1 MQKFMMVAAALAVGT
16 LSAQD
21 VTDFDRDGLPDL
33 WESQFGLATNSAVGD
48 NGPYGDP
55 DCDGLSNYAE
65 FMAGYWEIG
74 GNVYSNCAHVVP
86 GLSPTN
92 ACSVATGVLDAYV
105 RPSGTN
111 DCLRLLHTDGDFC
124 DDAWELT
131 HPLASVDSYDDNRDT
146 PYGNMWM
153 LCRSD
158 LSTAIKPVTLDVE
171 YYGQRAR
178 GFAGLLH
185 VWMYKDDQMA
195 GAPVYRSE
203 FPIDG
208 DWLFGIQVQVEDPAA
223 LRRLVGDVYA
233 IAWADLD
240 GNGVWTAGEP
250 FGTGRNHPDQID
262 FFGDSSIKLSL
273 TDSDTQHLGRV
284 ELPPYGYATRVRI
297 YRTGVDDQ
305 NRFRKL
311 VLDTTVYAPRS
322 WLNE

>member
-131 HPLASVDSYDDNRDT
+131 HPLASVDSYDDIATRHTGTCGDAFAGQTYPRHQACDAGRGSFTGNARVGLPACFTCGCIRTTRWRVLPVYSPNSQSRGLAIRDT
-146 PYGNMWM
+146 GPG
-153 LCRSD
+153 
-158 LSTAIKPVTLDVE
+158 
-171 YYGQRAR
+171 
-178 GFAGLLH
+178 
-185 VWMYKDDQMA
+185 
-195 GAPVYRSE
+195 
-203 FPIDG
+203 
-208 DWLFGIQVQVEDPAA
+208 
-223 LRRLVGDVYA
+223 
-233 IAWADLD
+233 
-240 GNGVWTAGEP
+240 
-250 FGTGRNHPDQID
+250 
-262 FFGDSSIKLSL
+262 
-273 TDSDTQHLGRV
+273 
-284 ELPPYGYATRVRI
+284 
-297 YRTGVDDQ
+297 
-305 NRFRKL
+305 
-311 VLDTTVYAPRS
+311 
-322 WLNE
+322 